1 MWLFSVPLFLILI
14 IVLFLGAGI
23 FEAMQINIMPI
34 VSIIFL
40 IIGVVNLVLCFKKE
54 NKIIPIIFAA
64 ISIIIFVCTLGIS
77 MSTGDILSWIWYH
90 I

>member
-1 MWLFSVPLFLILI
+1 MWIFSVPLFLILI

-23 FEAMQINIMPI
+23 FKAMQINIMPI

-40 IIGVVNLVLCFKKE
+40 VIGVINLALCLKKE
-54 NKIIPIIFAA
+54 NKIIPIIFAV

-77 MSTGDILSWIWYH
+77 MSIGDILSWIWYH